1 MMRALVI
8 VLGLALGLAVAA
20 VIDGRMAHLRLVAG
34 DRLPAW
40 TAALPDD
47 AGLWRGT
54 LPDGSAELR
63 WRFSGLSLSGAE
75 RGLSWRLEAV
85 GPGLRLEADL
95 ALPATALMPGQH
107 EARITRLR
115 GTVDLTELAQDFE
128 LAAAEGSGRPEGRLT
143 VAQGGARI
151 ALPALEVIE
160 LAAGGQLDGA
170 RLNGETL
177 GSGPFLAE
185 LGADGVWQMQVRL
198 SGGTAPLEALVSGRL
213 GSRQVELEMTL
224 RDGQEELLPVAWR
237 RALDRL
243 DGPDGESVVFLMV
256 FDLGG

>member
-1 MMRALVI
+1 MMRALAI
-8 VLGLALGLAVAA
+8 VLGLALGLAAAA

-34 DRLPAW
+34 DRLPEW
-40 TAALPDD
+40 TAALPDETS
-47 AGLWRGT
+47 LWRGR
-54 LPDGSAELR
+54 LPGEATELR
-63 WRFSGLSLSGAE
+63 WRFAGPSLSGPDY
-75 RGLSWRLEAV
+75 GLSWRLEAV
-85 GPGLRLEADL
+85 GPGLRLEGDL
-95 ALPATALMPGQH
+95 LLPAAALLPGRH
-107 EARITRLR
+107 EARLTRMR
-115 GTVDLTELAQDFE
+115 GTVDLPGLAEDFE
-128 LAAAEGSGRPEGRLT
+128 MGSGAAPGRPEGRLT
-143 VAQGGARI
+143 VTQGGARI
-151 ALPALEVIE
+151 ALPTLAVIE

-185 LGADGVWQMQVRL
+185 MGADGVWQMRVRL
-198 SGGTAPLEALVSGRL
+198 SGGAAPLEALVTGRL
-213 GSRQVELEMTL
+213 GSHQIELEMTL